1 MTADDAVTFITS
13 GDFEMRLFVL
23 SLAMVASL
31 SALAGCSGGGTRA
44 AAVDMMNNPVNA
56 CGTDGSSNIN
66 DCGGG
71 RR

>member
-1 MTADDAVTFITS
+1 
-13 GDFEMRLFVL
+13 MRLFVL

-31 SALAGCSGGGTRA
+31 SALTGCSSSGNSA

>member
-1 MTADDAVTFITS
+1 MRTFI
-13 GDFEMRLFVL
+13 L
-23 SLAMVASL
+23 SLAVIAG
-31 SALAGCSGGGTRA
+31 LAAVSGCSSTGSGNTA

-71 RR
+71 GGRR